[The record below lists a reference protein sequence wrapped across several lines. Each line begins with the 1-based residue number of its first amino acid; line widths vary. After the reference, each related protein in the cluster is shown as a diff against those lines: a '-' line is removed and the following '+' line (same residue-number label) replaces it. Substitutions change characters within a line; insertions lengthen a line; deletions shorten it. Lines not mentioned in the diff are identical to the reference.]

1 MICCKK
7 KIKSVRDEINY
18 YNQKNSLVIIKDMG
32 QTKIAKNGK

>member
-18 YNQKNSLVIIKDMG
+18 QNKKNSLVIIKDMN